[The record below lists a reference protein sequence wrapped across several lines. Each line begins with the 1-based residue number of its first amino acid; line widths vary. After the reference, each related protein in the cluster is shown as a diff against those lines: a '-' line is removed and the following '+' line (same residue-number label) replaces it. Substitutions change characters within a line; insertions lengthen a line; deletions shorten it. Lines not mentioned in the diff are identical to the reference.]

1 MRIEVNGIQG
11 AYDKYGQEE
20 FRGVKVHFF
29 INENGLFGCTGAEA
43 VFERVTSEQSAFD
56 SILGYFSGSSDEGKI
71 VEDNSTEQNETKSA
85 QNVTE
90 PAADTNTSNKSTTTT
105 TTTKQDLLVYPLE
118 ITTTYL
124 DYPDPTEELVALS
137 KQKLLILALKDE
149 EKRLLELSQ
158 NNLEAFIYDLKE
170 RLYRDEVSCIV
181 IVRTFLFHVWLLD
194 ARTDK

>member
-29 INENGLFGCTGAEA
+29 INENGLFGCTGAEV

-90 PAADTNTSNKSTTTT
+90 PAADTNTLT
-105 TTTKQDLLVYPLE
+105 
-118 ITTTYL
+118 
-124 DYPDPTEELVALS
+124 
-137 KQKLLILALKDE
+137 
-149 EKRLLELSQ
+149 
-158 NNLEAFIYDLKE
+158 
-170 RLYRDEVSCIV
+170 
-181 IVRTFLFHVWLLD
+181 
-194 ARTDK
+194 

>member
-29 INENGLFGCTGAEA
+29 INENGLFGCTGAEV

-90 PAADTNTSNKSTTTT
+90 PAADAR
-105 TTTKQDLLVYPLE
+105 DAACY
-118 ITTTYL
+118 
-124 DYPDPTEELVALS
+124 AL
-137 KQKLLILALKDE
+137 
-149 EKRLLELSQ
+149 
-158 NNLEAFIYDLKE
+158 N
-170 RLYRDEVSCIV
+170 
-181 IVRTFLFHVWLLD
+181 TFLTRLASFSSLAMAL
-194 ARTDK
+194 